1 MGKVKY
7 SQRRLPS
14 LVRAPL
20 CNATFGVLVALSPFK
35 AGAQVRAV
43 RGIGPDS
50 VVVVAGDLYSAGSFR
65 RFMLGDNYRDLWT
78 TAIKVPVL
86 NLKTYRGGLRPT
98 KEGGGK
104 QTKSLRL
111 ATADGSEV
119 VFRSVRKVFTILPDQ
134 YKGSI
139 VWSIVR
145 DQGSASHPLGAVAAA
160 PMLGAARVLHPTP
173 VTVMMPDD
181 PALGEFRKEY
191 GGTLGMIEEYP
202 DTPENAPGFAGAE
215 KIIDS
220 EELLPKINADPAE
233 RVDARA
239 LLTVRLMDLLLGDND
254 RHPGQWKWARFG
266 KEHQVPWEPIPRD
279 RDKVFVSYEGV
290 LISIARFAVPSLIT
304 FSTKSPD
311 PAKLFDNAGEF
322 DRRMLGSL
330 DKAVWDSVAASL
342 MQRITDGVID
352 DAVATL
358 PPEWA
363 GRSRQIGSELKARRN
378 GLRAAAEKYYGEL
391 WPVAD
396 IHGTDA
402 DDQATVVRSGD
413 GIVDV
418 RLQSGNDAP
427 YFARQFDARD
437 TKEIRIYLHGGNDRA
452 TVEGNARQ
460 SITMRIIGG
469 NGTNTFVD
477 NSIVGSKWNQT
488 RFYDAGSVQD
498 VKYAKDT
505 IDEKK
510 NADNAFNH
518 SFNRRPWLRAYG
530 TYIPPQKDHGTSIQ
544 PVVGLGSHRGLGIT
558 PRIGLKRYG
567 YGFRDVPYSSM
578 VGADVAYGLGSGR
591 VQVRTMLDKRFE
603 ESDWHIPATAS
614 MSQFEV
620 VQFHGFGND
629 VADLRGRFY
638 DVRQRQWKLNPAI
651 GLSLSPVSDIS
662 LGPIIRYTSTD
673 SLLNR
678 FITQQRP
685 YGFTKFGEAGLRLK
699 VHLDTRYYP
708 DTMKPRAVLDVTGT
722 GYPAAWD
729 VATPYQSLD
738 AVASAFFTLPVA
750 KKPVLA
756 LRAGGKKLWGN
767 FPFFDAAYLGGSETL
782 RTEDRQRYVGDASLY
797 GTTELRVP
805 IAKFPFILPL
815 DVGAIGVVDAGR
827 VYMDGQ
833 SQGGWHKAA
842 GAGFW
847 VGFLDPGK
855 SVTVLF
861 TNQSEHRIVSSFG
874 FAF

>member
-1 MGKVKY
+1 MKHAVG
-7 SQRRLPS
+7 
-14 LVRAPL
+14 LVL
-20 CNATFGVLVALSPFK
+20 ALTAVSP
-35 AGAQVRAV
+35 ARVMAQSRSV
-43 RGIGPDS
+43 RGLGPDS
-50 VVVVAGDLYSAGSFR
+50 VVVVAGDIYRAGGFR
-65 RFMLGDNYRDLWT
+65 RFFLGDNYRDLWT

-86 NLKTYRGGLRPT
+86 DLKTFRGGLRPT

-104 QTKSLRL
+104 QTKSLRF
-111 ATADGSEV
+111 ATGDGSEV

-134 YKGSI
+134 YKGTI

-160 PMLGAARVLHPTP
+160 PMLGTARVLHPTP
-173 VTVMMPDD
+173 VVVMMPDD

-191 GGTLGMIEEYP
+191 GGLLGMIEEYP

-220 EELLPKINADPAE
+220 EDLLPKINADPGE
-233 RVDARA
+233 RVDARS
-239 LLTVRLMDLLLGDND
+239 LLTVRLMDLFLGDND

-266 KEHQVPWEPIPRD
+266 KEHEVPWEPIGRD
-279 RDKVFVSYEGV
+279 RDKVFVSYEGF
-290 LISIARFAVPSLIT
+290 LIGIVRVAVPSLIT
-304 FSTKSPD
+304 FRAMYPD

-322 DRRMLGSL
+322 DRRLLGTL
-330 DKAVWDSVAASL
+330 DKTVWDSISTSL

-352 DAVATL
+352 DAMATL

-363 GRSRQIGSELKARRN
+363 GRSREIGSKLKARRT
-378 GLRAAAEKYYGEL
+378 GLRDAADKYYSEL

-402 DDQATVVRSGD
+402 EDRATVVRSGD

-427 YFARQFDARD
+427 YFARRFAARD

-460 SITMRIIGG
+460 SITVRIVGG
-469 NGTNTFVD
+469 NGTNAFVD
-477 NSIVGSKWNQT
+477 NSTVEGKRNPT
-488 RFYDAGSVQD
+488 RVYDAGTVQD
-498 VKYAKDT
+498 VKYARDT
-505 IDEKK
+505 VDEKK

-544 PVVGLGSHRGLGIT
+544 PVVGLSSRRGLGVV

-578 VGADVAYGLGSGR
+578 IGADVAYGLGSGR
-591 VQVRTMLDKRFE
+591 VEVRTVMDKRFE
-603 ESDWHIPATAS
+603 ESDVHIPATAS

-673 SLLNR
+673 SLTNR

-708 DTMKPRAVLDVTGT
+708 DTMKPRAVLDLTGS
-722 GYPAAWD
+722 GYPGMWD
-729 VATPYQSLD
+729 AVTPYQSLD

-767 FPFFDAAYLGGSETL
+767 FPFFDAAFLGGSETF
-782 RTEDRQRYVGDASLY
+782 RTEERQRYVGDASLY

-805 IAKFPFILPL
+805 IAKVPFILPL
-815 DVGAIGVVDAGR
+815 DVGAIGFVDAGR
-827 VYMDGQ
+827 VYMNGQ
-833 SQGGWHKAA
+833 SPGGWHKAA
-842 GAGFW
+842 GGGFW

-855 SVTVLF
+855 SFNVLF
-861 TNQSEHRIVSSFG
+861 TNQSQRRIVTNGG